1 MLNTVNDLIDIS
13 KIETGQMQMVH
24 SETSVKEQIL
34 NLYNFFYPET
44 AEKRLSFI
52 LRDDIKPENVIIRTD
67 ISKLDSILTN
77 LIKNAIKY
85 TEKGTIEIGVTL
97 IDNKL
102 QIYVKDTGIGIPE
115 NRHDA
120 VFNRFEQA
128 DFGDTRA
135 FEGSGLG
142 LAIVKAYIEMMGG
155 KIELNSQPG
164 IGSVFSFFIPVEVV
178 AEDSAIEKYHEEEK
192 NLDELKKLKILIVE
206 DDPVGL
212 QFLKAVLFPYDA
224 EIFTAENGF
233 IAVELM
239 KNTQEINII
248 LMDLRMPVMDGYEAT
263 RQIREFNKQVIIIAQ
278 TAFALSGDKEKAINA
293 GCNDYISKPILKNEL
308 YEKINFYSGKS

>member
-1 MLNTVNDLIDIS
+1 MDES
-13 KIETGQMQMVH
+13 K
-24 SETSVKEQIL
+24 
-34 NLYNFFYPET
+34 
-44 AEKRLSFI
+44 
-52 LRDDIKPENVIIRTD
+52 
-67 ISKLDSILTN
+67 
-77 LIKNAIKY
+77 
-85 TEKGTIEIGVTL
+85 
-97 IDNKL
+97 
-102 QIYVKDTGIGIPE
+102 
-115 NRHDA
+115 
-120 VFNRFEQA
+120 
-128 DFGDTRA
+128 
-135 FEGSGLG
+135 
-142 LAIVKAYIEMMGG
+142 
-155 KIELNSQPG
+155 KI
-164 IGSVFSFFIPVEVV
+164 
-178 AEDSAIEKYHEEEK
+178 
-192 NLDELKKLKILIVE
+192 KILIVE

-224 EIFTAENGF
+224 EIFTAENGL